1 MTTRLCLVLL
11 LLPRLLHSAELTF
24 SWEFPRAYDPHPD
37 RFVLTSTGSGGTPGT
52 LHEHAVPWHP
62 ASACASL
69 PEPGPDIFC
78 ARLPCPDAGLYVFW
92 LAAEWGEKTSAK
104 TNLLTC
110 QIRAGDPTCQCTE
123 VDQVIKD
130 MTTAAQAAILASPSP
145 LLASLPTPPS
155 VPTPSAA
162 LSEILGQ
169 SAPT

>member
-1 MTTRLCLVLL
+1 MRTLFLL
-11 LLPRLLHSAELTF
+11 LLLTPALSHSAELFF
-24 SWEFPRAYDPHPD
+24 SFEFPRTYEPHPD
-37 RFVLTSTGSGGTPGT
+37 RFVLTYTGSGGMPGT

-78 ARLPCPDAGLYVFW
+78 ARLPCPGAGIYVFW
-92 LAAEWGEKTSAK
+92 LAAEWGEKTSGK

-110 QIRAGDPTCQCTE
+110 QIRAGDPACQCRE
-123 VDQVIKD
+123 IDDVIKD
-130 MTTAAQAAILASPSP
+130 MTTAAQAALPASPPP

-155 VPTPSAA
+155 VPTPAAA

-169 SAPT
+169 RAPT